1 MKTNKNL
8 SIIALAVFGLGMLF
22 SCTDST
28 NELTGNENTAGL
40 LAVNSPLVGYTV
52 GNGNTFEYPAT
63 FTISQGEV
71 RATSVDVYKSFTNI
85 AGVKSNEVLLKT
97 VTLSPTEQREVVTF
111 KITYNELISG
121 LTVAGVPLS
130 SDDTTLNIGD
140 AWKLR
145 YVAKTPSGDHA
156 NIATTKVAVG
166 TRLAGEY
173 KCVEGLY
180 MRNSN
185 VFATTINW
193 PAKTVIESVNAT
205 TYRVV
210 ERFGQFGPAADDNT
224 WYFKV
229 VANVISYPA
238 LEPDGATSNTAN
250 GLPIIT
256 CGGEAP
262 GYPFLP
268 QFNCGNTNKVILDNV
283 NGKDRLVMT
292 VGYHNPGGGA
302 PGIRQVYQVLEKL

>member
-1 MKTNKNL
+1 MKKNKIL
-8 SIIALAVFGLGMLF
+8 SIAALAVFGLGMLF
-22 SCTDST
+22 SCSDTTD
-28 NELTGNENTAGL
+28 ELTGNENSAGL
-40 LAVNSPLVGYTV
+40 LKVDSPLVGYTV

-63 FTISQGEV
+63 FTINQGEV
-71 RATSVDVYKSFTNI
+71 RATSVDVYKSFANVN
-85 AGVKSNEVLLKT
+85 GGNSNEVLLKT
-97 VTLSPTEQREVVTF
+97 VSLSPTAQREAVTF
-111 KITYNELISG
+111 KMTYTELISG
-121 LTVAGVPLS
+121 LSIAGVPLS
-130 SDDTTLNIGD
+130 NDDTNLNIGD

-185 VFATTINW
+185 TFATTVNW

-210 ERFGQFGPAADDNT
+210 QRFGHFGPGADDNT

-229 VANVISYPA
+229 VSNVISYPV
-238 LEPDGATSNTAN
+238 LEPDGATTNTAN
-250 GLPIIT
+250 GFPIIT

-268 QFNCGNTNKVILDNV
+268 QFNCGNTNKVVLDNV

-292 VGYHNPGGGA
+292 IGYHNPGGGA